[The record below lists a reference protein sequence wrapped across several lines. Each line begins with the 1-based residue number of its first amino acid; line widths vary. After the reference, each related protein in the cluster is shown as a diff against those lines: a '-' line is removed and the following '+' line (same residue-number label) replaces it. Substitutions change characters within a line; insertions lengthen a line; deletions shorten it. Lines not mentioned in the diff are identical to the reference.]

1 MLSGQQAEHSIQLT
15 AAIFDVDGVLVASP
29 HERAW
34 QEALAELMRGE
45 WREVAPATS
54 YAPGGFDTAVYQAH
68 VAGKP
73 RMSGARAVLDY
84 FGVPDAERR
93 AVEYAE
99 RKQRRIRELITAGEF
114 VAFVDA
120 LRFLVELRARRVR
133 TAAASSSKNANDFMR
148 QIRVAQFVP
157 EAERPAARP
166 EQTLLELFDANV
178 CGRDVRR
185 GKPHPEIF
193 LMAAEELG
201 ARPAECVVVED
212 APAGIEAAKAGG
224 MMALGVARLNDDEL
238 LEAAGADLV
247 VKALDQVEVEALIA
261 GRLQRA
267 H

>member
-1 MLSGQQAEHSIQLT
+1 MLAAQQAENPQPIA

-34 QEALAELMRGE
+34 QESLADLMQGE
-45 WREVAPATS
+45 WKAIAPATS
-54 YAPGGFDTAVYQAH
+54 YAPGRFDTAVYQAY

-84 FGVPDAERR
+84 FGVPDADKR
-93 AVEYAE
+93 AVEYGE
-99 RKQRRIRELITAGEF
+99 RKQQQIRDLIAAGEF

-120 LRFLVELRARRVR
+120 LRLLVELRARRVR

-148 QIRVAQFVP
+148 QIRVAKLVP
-157 EAERPAARP
+157 EAGKSGVHS
-166 EQTLLELFDANV
+166 EQTLLELFDVNV
-178 CGRDVRR
+178 CGRDVRK
-185 GKPHPEIF
+185 GKPHPDIF
-193 LMAAEELG
+193 LAAAEELG
-201 ARPAECVVVED
+201 VPPAECVVVED

-224 MMALGVARLNDDEL
+224 MMALGIARLNDDEL

-247 VKALDQVEVEALIA
+247 VKSLDQVEIEVLLA
-261 GRLQRA
+261 GRLRRA

>member
-1 MLSGQQAEHSIQLT
+1 MT

-34 QEALAELMRGE
+34 QEALAELMAGE
-45 WREVAPATS
+45 WREIAAATS
-54 YAPGGFDTAVYQAH
+54 YAPDRFDTALYQAH

-84 FGVPDAERR
+84 FGVPEAERR
-93 AVEYAE
+93 TIEYGE
-99 RKQRRIRELITAGEF
+99 RKQRRIRDLIAAGEF

-120 LRFLVELRARRVR
+120 LRFLVDLRAHHVR

-157 EAERPAARP
+157 EAEARAGDV

-178 CGRDVRR
+178 CGRDVLR

-193 LMAAEELG
+193 LMAAEELRV
-201 ARPAECVVVED
+201 APAECVVVED

-224 MMALGVARLNDDEL
+224 MMALGVARLNDEEL

-247 VKALDQVEVEALIA
+247 VKALDEVKVEALLA
-261 GRLQRA
+261 GRLQRV

>member
-1 MLSGQQAEHSIQLT
+1 MLFAQRAEQRGRLT

-34 QEALAELMRGE
+34 QEALAELMRKE
-45 WREVAPATS
+45 WREIAPATS
-54 YAPGGFDTAVYQAH
+54 YAPGRFDTAVYQAH

-84 FGVPDAERR
+84 FGVPDADTR
-93 AVEYAE
+93 AVEYAD
-99 RKQRRIRELITAGEF
+99 RKQRQIRDLIAVGEF
-114 VAFVDA
+114 VAFADA
-120 LRFLVELRARRVR
+120 LRFLVKLRARHVR

-148 QIRVAQFVP
+148 QIRIAQFAP
-157 EAERPAARP
+157 EAGKPTAYP
-166 EQTLLELFDANV
+166 EQPLLELFDANV
-178 CGRDVRR
+178 CGRDVKQ
-185 GKPHPEIF
+185 GKPHPDIF

-212 APAGIEAAKAGG
+212 APAGVEAAKAGG
-224 MMALGVARLNDDEL
+224 MMALGVARLNDEEL

-261 GRLQRA
+261 GRLQQA

>member
-1 MLSGQQAEHSIQLT
+1 
-15 AAIFDVDGVLVASP
+15 
-29 HERAW
+29 
-34 QEALAELMRGE
+34 
-45 WREVAPATS
+45 
-54 YAPGGFDTAVYQAH
+54 
-68 VAGKP
+68 
-73 RMSGARAVLDY
+73 MSGARAVLDY
-84 FGVPDAERR
+84 FGVPDAEHR

-99 RKQRRIRELITAGEF
+99 RKQRRIRELINAGEF

-120 LRFLVELRARRVR
+120 LRFLVELRARHVR

-157 EAERPAARP
+157 EAERTAARP

-178 CGRDVRR
+178 CGRDVRK

-201 ARPAECVVVED
+201 ASPAECVVVED
-212 APAGIEAAKAGG
+212 APAGVEAAKAGG
-224 MMALGVARLNDDEL
+224 MMALGVARLNDDDL

>member
-1 MLSGQQAEHSIQLT
+1 MKR
-15 AAIFDVDGVLVASP
+15 D
-29 HERAW
+29 
-34 QEALAELMRGE
+34 
-45 WREVAPATS
+45 WREITPATS
-54 YAPGGFDTAVYQAH
+54 YTPDRFDTAVYQAH

-84 FGVPDAERR
+84 FGVPDAEHR

-99 RKQRRIRELITAGEF
+99 RKQRRIRELINAGEF

-120 LRFLVELRARRVR
+120 LRFLVELRARHVR

-157 EAERPAARP
+157 EAERTAARP

-178 CGRDVRR
+178 CGRDVRK

-201 ARPAECVVVED
+201 ASPAECVVVED
-212 APAGIEAAKAGG
+212 APAGVEAAKAGG
-224 MMALGVARLNDDEL
+224 MMALGVARLNDDDL